1 MKTGEATVENS
12 MEVTHKTKNKP
23 PYDIAIPSLDI
34 YLKKAKNTNSRRY
47 THTLFVAC
55 YLHLPKQRS
64 YLCPSTKEQTKKKK
78 REWAQVNEIRNENG
92 EVTNG
97 YHKNTKDHKRLHQ

>member
-1 MKTGEATVENS
+1 
-12 MEVTHKTKNKP
+12 MEVTHKTKNKT
-23 PYDIAIPSLDI
+23 PYYTAVPSLGI

-47 THTLFVAC
+47 TYTMFVAC
-55 YLHLPKQRS
+55 YLRLPQYIS

-78 REWAQVNEIRNENG
+78 REWAQVNEIRNEKG

-97 YHKNTKDHKRLHQ
+97 YHRNTKDHKRLHQ